1 MKKTYVKPE
10 VMVENFVLSDYIAS
24 CDPSFGNNMNLDN
37 WINDI
42 KGFFGLF
49 TSDYACGITPDTGVD
64 MDLGG
69 ISLCYHT
76 STNVIFS
83 S

>member
-49 TSDYACGITPDTGVD
+49 TWIWVV
-64 MDLGG
+64 
-69 ISLCYHT
+69 YH
-76 STNVIFS
+76 SAIIPRQMLSFHHNNCR
-83 S
+83 